1 MTKNNPLKRIA
12 ASGASDRGDAA
23 IYDLLGYQAIARAG
37 QPQSLTGEALVDIGR
52 GIAQLDFSDPLA
64 DEVLE
69 KTEEEKKEPNLSKL
83 EKTEPNLTAKK
94 IDLGRTNMENVGK
107 SDFKYRDPVKP
118 PPPPPPQN
126 QGKFGTLLADP
137 ARGGIPGTF
146 TKNPNTGMP
155 VEQKGQTY
163 FTPVGAGGGI
173 RLSSTPGI
181 QTRSLGEIFRSLFM
195 SSGDN
200 TPNKRLSDDFL
211 TGLEILR
218 YNRKGYKDT
227 PLRRVVHA
235 VSSPFLKTDDL
246 GYNRI
251 RRLTTPDG
259 VKAGGIAGAF
269 AGGFNLV
276 ADTYNY
282 NQAVREQYDKELD
295 DEMGD
300 LNVEATFVD
309 DNARRDFLELGFEK
323 KKRQAEAFNLYA
335 RGKMSS
341 VEYKNIKAT
350 LKSEL
355 DQVAG
360 TVTALTNLKKEFA
373 EQKGTHDLLASKP
386 NMLDFHNTLEKNPE
400 RISIK
405 NIDGIDYAIGTT
417 IGDGKDPKTQKEFKV
432 PTSSIANGTAGFRL
446 VAKEDLN
453 PLLAGAGQAIDQ
465 FNKGQEYIKTEY
477 GLGIEKM
484 SSEQAKKVAVD
495 YLKVALGQDKNKLRS
510 YLSQIAGIDYN
521 AYEELIKDGKV
532 PDQLLTDV
540 ASELYDERM
549 APLYQQ
555 QTQTTRFA
563 TQRQP
568 SKGSAAERTQ
578 KQMLEKYNATELP
591 TASNILDY
599 SIDVLGG
606 KDFEVREL
614 EDGTYGVF
622 KQGKPDQTLSILDLN
637 KPEQAKRILFN
648 YGGLKPYSLPTK

>member
-1 MTKNNPLKRIA
+1 MTKNNPLKRVA
-12 ASGASDRGDAA
+12 ASGASDRSDAA
-23 IYDLLGYQAIARAG
+23 IYDLLGYQAISRAG

-69 KTEEEKKEPNLSKL
+69 KTEEEKKEPDLSKL
-83 EKTEPNLTAKK
+83 KKPDLTAKI
-94 IDLGRTNMENVGK
+94 IDLGQTPDPEKLGK
-107 SDFKYRDPVKP
+107 GLQLPDRDPVKP
-118 PPPPPPQN
+118 PPPPPPP
-126 QGKFGTLLADP
+126 KIESTFGTLMQP
-137 ARGGIPGTF
+137 GGSF

-163 FTPVGAGGGI
+163 FSPVPGGGGV
-173 RLSSTPGI
+173 RTGYNSGVR
-181 QTRSLGEIFRSLFM
+181 TRSLGEIFRSLFM

-211 TGLEILR
+211 TGLEVLR
-218 YNRKGYKDT
+218 YNREGYKDT

-341 VEYKNIKAT
+341 AEYKNTKAT

-521 AYEELIKDGKV
+521 AYEELVKDGKV

-540 ASELYDERM
+540 ASELYDEKM

-578 KQMLEKYNATELP
+578 KQMLSKYNATGLP
-591 TASNILDY
+591 TANNILDY

>member
-12 ASGASDRGDAA
+12 ASGASDRSDAA

-37 QPQSLTGEALVDIGR
+37 QPQSLTGEALIDIGR

-69 KTEEEKKEPNLSKL
+69 KTEEEKKEPDLSKL
-83 EKTEPNLTAKK
+83 EKPDLTAKI
-94 IDLGRTNMENVGK
+94 IDLGQTPDPETLGK
-107 SDFKYRDPVKP
+107 GLQLPDRDPVKP
-118 PPPPPPQN
+118 PPPPPPP
-126 QGKFGTLLADP
+126 KIESTFGTLMQP
-137 ARGGIPGTF
+137 GGSF

-163 FTPVGAGGGI
+163 FSPVPGGGGV
-173 RLSSTPGI
+173 RTGYNSGVR
-181 QTRSLGEIFRSLFM
+181 TRSLGEIFRSLFM

-211 TGLEILR
+211 TGLEVLR
-218 YNRKGYKDT
+218 YNREGYKDT

-251 RRLTTPDG
+251 RRLTAPDG

-341 VEYKNIKAT
+341 AEYKNIKAT
-350 LKSEL
+350 LRSEL

-521 AYEELIKDGKV
+521 AYEELVKDGKV

-578 KQMLEKYNATELP
+578 KQMLSKYNATGLP
-591 TASNILDY
+591 TANNILDY

>member
-1 MTKNNPLKRIA
+1 MAKTIPFKRIA

-37 QPQSLTGEALVDIGR
+37 QPQSLTGEALIELGR

-69 KTEEEKKEPNLSKL
+69 KTEEEKKEPNLSEL
-83 EKTEPNLTAKK
+83 EKAKPELSAEK
-94 IDLGRTNMENVGK
+94 IDLNLNTYK
-107 SDFKYRDPVKP
+107 PLYQDFKYRDPVKP

-126 QGKFGTLLADP
+126 QGEIGTLMQP
-137 ARGGIPGTF
+137 GGSF

-163 FTPVGAGGGI
+163 FAPVPGGGGI
-173 RLSSTPGI
+173 RLSSTPVR
-181 QTRSLGEIFRSLFM
+181 TRSLGEIFRSLFM
-195 SSGDN
+195 SSGNN
-200 TPNKRLSDDFL
+200 TPIDRLSDETL
-211 TGLEILR
+211 SALEALR
-218 YNRKGYKDT
+218 YYKGKFKDT

-235 VSSPFLKTDDL
+235 VSSPVLKTDDL
-246 GYNRI
+246 GYDRL
-251 RRLTTPDG
+251 RRLTTPEG
-259 VKAGGIAGAF
+259 VKSGGIAGAF
-269 AGGFNLV
+269 AEGFNLV
-276 ADTYNY
+276 ADKYNY

-309 DNARRDFLELGFEK
+309 DNARRDFLELSLDK
-323 KKRQAEAFNLYA
+323 KKRLGDAFNSYA
-335 RGKMSS
+335 RGKMSKT
-341 VEYKNIKAT
+341 EYENLKLTLESEIK
-350 LKSEL
+350 
-355 DQVAG
+355 QVAG

-373 EQKGTHDLLASKP
+373 EQKGTHDILASKP
-386 NMLDFHNTLEKNPE
+386 SMLDFYNTLEKNPE

-405 NIDGIDYAIGTT
+405 NVDGIDYAIGTT
-417 IGDGKDPKTQKEFKV
+417 IGDGKDPKTQKQFKV

-446 VAKEDLN
+446 VGKEDLN

-465 FNKGQEYIKTEY
+465 FNKGQEYIRTEY
-477 GLGIEKM
+477 GFGMEKI
-484 SSEQAKKVAVD
+484 SPEKAKQVAVD
-495 YLKVALGQDKNKLRS
+495 YLKVALVQDKNKLRS

-540 ASELYDERM
+540 ASELYDEKM

-555 QTQTTRFA
+555 QTQTTRFT

-568 SKGSAAERTQ
+568 SRGSAAERTQ
-578 KQMLEKYNATELP
+578 KQMLEKYNATGLP

-637 KPEQAKRILFN
+637 KPEQVKRILFN
-648 YGGLKPYSLPTK
+648 YAGLKPYSLPTKK